1 MLRLAA
7 RIQVDDYAVLARFKV
22 LRRVVERDMSV
33 FTDIYNAYVDGRFL
47 NPHAY
52 VGDIRRQ
59 AAFAVYIHRYLQIAC
74 LRRKTLLQV
83 FAEAGSVA
91 FGQID
96 VNYSICSS
104 KCESQ

>member
-1 MLRLAA
+1 MCPFSPMSITHTSMGASSTRA
-7 RIQVDDYAVLARFKV
+7 YA
-22 LRRVVERDMSV
+22 
-33 FTDIYNAYVDGRFL
+33 
-47 NPHAY
+47 
-52 VGDIRRQ
+52 GDIRRQ

-74 LRRKTLLQV
+74 LRRKTLIQV